1 MKKLLIIGIIGCFGL
16 QTKAQNDLLIL
27 NNEKKFGNNLTTN
40 KEIVGNEIIFP
51 ERIEESYLETESN
64 RITIQLRGLTLGG
77 SFLKNNGHV
86 VLYDLTNK
94 KAIWDKS
101 INYQYYYLEQNGK
114 YIFKTGLKKTYCLD
128 FESGEDLWKAKN
140 TIAFTNP
147 ELKIVIGYT
156 PYISN
161 QLFYNNVN
169 FEGIDLNTGNSIWKR
184 EINHDYGLDDIFMLN
199 DSVAMVV
206 SSGLHSVNMKTG
218 LGWDYNAVT
227 GVPFMQAIKTGIRSN
242 VIIDSMDIYFASKEK
257 ISRLDINGNLIWS
270 TPLPENLTSTSDIIL
285 FDSTLYMINSGSSQS
300 GYATLKQGK
309 PFLAAFNS
317 TNGKKLFLNTI
328 DDKSG
333 KTIESVIN
341 KDELV
346 VLYKNKI
353 AKCSIKNGTL
363 ISEKAFDTGKN
374 GEIVGF
380 INYNIYNKFDSTYK
394 SLVLTDSINHYI
406 YTTKK
411 IVLAIDKNLN
421 IVNQYDIDEL
431 YKYYLKYNDLRFLA
445 NKENSIIID
454 ENNKIVAKIDIPGRA
469 KRIGPKL
476 YFVNE
481 KSIIEINLDEITQVE
496 AKTETETKN

>member
-1 MKKLLIIGIIGCFGL
+1 MKKLLIIGIICGFGL
-16 QTKAQNDLLIL
+16 HAKAQNDLVIV
-27 NNEKKFGNNLTTN
+27 NSEKTFGNNLTTN
-40 KEIVGNEIIFP
+40 KEIVGNEFIFP
-51 ERIEESYLETESN
+51 ERIAESYLEKESN
-64 RITIQLRGLTLGG
+64 RMTIQLRGLTLGD

-86 VLYDLTNK
+86 ILYDLSNK
-94 KAIWDKS
+94 KTIWDKS

-128 FESGEDLWKAKN
+128 FENGEDLWKAKN

-147 ELKIVIGYT
+147 ELKIGIGYT

-161 QLFYNNVN
+161 QLFYNDIN
-169 FEGIDLNTGNSIWKR
+169 FEGIDLNSGNSIWKR

-199 DSVAMVV
+199 DSVAMIV
-206 SSGLHSVNMKTG
+206 SSGLHTVNLKTG
-218 LGWDYNAVT
+218 LGWDYNAIT
-227 GVPFMQAIKTGIRSN
+227 GVPLMQAMKTGIRSN
-242 VIIDSMDIYFASKEK
+242 VIIDSLDVYFASKEK

-270 TPLPENLTSTSDIIL
+270 TPLPENLTSASNIIL
-285 FDSTLYMINSGSSQS
+285 SDSTLYMINSGSSQC

-317 TNGKKLFLNTI
+317 KNGKKLFLNTV

-333 KTIESVIN
+333 KIIESVID

-363 ISEKAFDTGKN
+363 ISKKTFDTRKS
-374 GEIVGF
+374 GEFVGV

-394 SLVLTDSINHYI
+394 SLALTDTLNHYI

-411 IVLAIDKNLN
+411 TVLVIAKNLN
-421 IVNQYDIDEL
+421 VVNQYNIDEL
-431 YKYYLKYNDLRFLA
+431 YKFYLKYNKLRFLA
-445 NKENSIIID
+445 NKDNSIVINKD
-454 ENNKIVAKIDIPGRA
+454 NKIVAKIDIPGKA
-469 KRIGPKL
+469 KRIGSKL

-481 KSIIEINLDEITQVE
+481 KSIIEIDLNEITQVE
-496 AKTETETKN
+496 